1 MMISINPVD
10 NVLKAYRKQNK
21 PLIPVGC
28 RAPAADAL
36 TDTVTLSGK
45 ADKTE
50 ATEKTAYSLLD
61 VLLQGR

>member
-1 MMISINPVD
+1 MTISINPVD

-21 PLIPVGC
+21 PLIQVGC
-28 RAPAADAL
+28 RAQATDSF

-50 ATEKTAYSLLD
+50 TTEKTAYSLLD